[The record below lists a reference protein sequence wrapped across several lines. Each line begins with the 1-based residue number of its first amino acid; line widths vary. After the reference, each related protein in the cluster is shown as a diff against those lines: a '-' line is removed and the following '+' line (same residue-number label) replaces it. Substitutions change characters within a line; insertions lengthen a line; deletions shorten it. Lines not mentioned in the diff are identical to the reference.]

1 MPAAKVDYGKEFVI
15 VGETPITTSFTV
27 STQNDWVVFPCAGV
41 LHLEG
46 VTVYDGGLETS
57 TYTHPTL
64 TVNNGAGYNTS
75 ATSIAY
81 DGATANTRKA
91 AGYLVVNDAT
101 GEIMYVEKDSAPT
114 STSGTLTVRRGALG
128 TEPAVIT
135 DNDVLYVLCTVVA
148 TSSNTGTHFVRYH
161 KLPDDPKV
169 LFY

>member
-1 MPAAKVDYGKEFVI
+1 MPAAKVEYGKEFVI
-15 VGETPITTSFTV
+15 VGETPINTSFTV
-27 STQNDWVVFPCAGV
+27 TTQYDWVVFPCAGV
-41 LHLEG
+41 LHLAG
-46 VTVYDGGLETS
+46 VTVYDGGFETS

-64 TVNNGAGYNTS
+64 TVNNGEGYDSS

-81 DGATANTRKA
+81 DGATANTRKG

-114 STSGTLTVRRGALG
+114 ATSGTLTVRRGALG
-128 TEPAVIT
+128 TEPAAIT
-135 DNDVLYVLCTVVA
+135 DNDVLYILCTVVA
-148 TSSNTGTHFVRYH
+148 TSSNTGTHFIRYH

>member
-1 MPAAKVDYGKEFVI
+1 MPAAKVEYGKEFVI
-15 VGETPITTSFTV
+15 VGETPINTSFTLT
-27 STQNDWVVFPCAGV
+27 TQYDWVVFPCAGV
-41 LHLEG
+41 LHLAG
-46 VTVYDGGLETS
+46 VTVYDGGFETS

-64 TVNNGAGYNTS
+64 TVNNGEGYDSS

-81 DGATANTRKA
+81 DGATANTRKG

-114 STSGTLTVRRGALG
+114 ATSGTLTVRRGALG
-128 TEPAVIT
+128 TEPAAIT
-135 DNDVLYVLCTVVA
+135 DNDVLYILCTVVA
-148 TSSNTGTHFVRYH
+148 TSSNTGTHFIRYH